1 MRKKLLVV
9 VAAFALALCM
19 PAMAFAANS
28 AFDKGTAESTS
39 YVDSYTGNAFL
50 MERDALNLTVG
61 RDLYWV
67 GDTLNARGLEV
78 GGGTGGSALLA
89 GSTLNVASSAIHGSL
104 RAAGQT
110 VNVSSTTVGNNITV
124 AGQNVSIASD
134 VSAGGVYAA
143 GSNVSVSGTYQGAA
157 FAAGTVNL
165 AGSYAGDVNVS
176 AGTVNVSKGTTVG
189 GTLRVPNNAQ
199 VTIEEGANVP
209 NVSYVDDALVSTVSE
224 GSEQNPFSVIGPLLF
239 SCMAHALLVLL
250 FFFLIKGAMESAVK
264 LTETKLPRMFV
275 LGFAEFFVLPLL
287 GLFLLFPLVT
297 APISALIF
305 IFIAVL
311 WMFSIPFAGYVLG
324 RRLFG
329 GHGAFGRRRDRNAC
343 SYCYLL
349 YPVSL
354 LRGANRMLR
363 FRCGLPYA
371 KLLGQARFACG
382 AGSRFRLGAVGLHRS
397 SGEAALWLELGF
409 GRVRFFPFFILFLK

>member
-9 VAAFALALCM
+9 ASLALVLCM
-19 PAMAFAANS
+19 PAVAFAANS

-39 YVDSYTGNAFL
+39 YVDTYTGNAFL

-176 AGTVNVSKGTTVG
+176 KGTTVG

-264 LTETKLPRMFV
+264 LTETKIPRMFV

-329 GHGAFGRRRDRNAC
+329 GMAP
-343 SYCYLL
+343 L
-349 YPVSL
+349 
-354 LRGANRMLR
+354 
-363 FRCGLPYA
+363 
-371 KLLGQARFACG
+371 G
-382 AGSRFRLGAVGLHRS
+382 AGVIGTLVLTAICYIPYLFFVVPTVCSVFVAGYLTQSFLDKRALRAAQ
-397 SGEAALWLELGF
+397 EAASASEL
-409 GRVRFFPFFILFLK
+409 

>member
-9 VAAFALALCM
+9 VAVFALVLCM

-89 GSTLNVASSAIHGSL
+89 GSTLNVASSTIHGSL

-134 VSAGGVYAA
+134 VSACGVYAA

-189 GTLRVPNNAQ
+189 GTLRVPSNAQ

-209 NVSYVDDALVSTVSE
+209 NVSYVDDALVSAVSE
-224 GSEQNPFSVIGPLLF
+224 GSEPNLSRIF
-239 SCMAHALLVLL
+239 M
-250 FFFLIKGAMESAVK
+250 
-264 LTETKLPRMFV
+264 
-275 LGFAEFFVLPLL
+275 LGFVAFFVLPLL
-287 GLFLLFPLVT
+287 GFFLLFPLVT

-324 RRLFG
+324 RRLFEG
-329 GHGAFGRRRDRNAC
+329 MAP
-343 SYCYLL
+343 L
-349 YPVSL
+349 
-354 LRGANRMLR
+354 
-363 FRCGLPYA
+363 
-371 KLLGQARFACG
+371 G
-382 AGSRFRLGAVGLHRS
+382 AGVIGTL
-397 SGEAALWLELGF
+397 ALTAICYIPYLFFVVPTVCSIFIAGYLTQSF
-409 GRVRFFPFFILFLK
+409 MDKRVEK

>member
-9 VAAFALALCM
+9 VAVFALALCM

-89 GSTLNVASSAIHGSL
+89 GGTLNVASSTIHGSL

-110 VNVSSTTVGNNITV
+110 VNVSS
-124 AGQNVSIASD
+124 
-134 VSAGGVYAA
+134 
-143 GSNVSVSGTYQGAA
+143 
-157 FAAGTVNL
+157 
-165 AGSYAGDVNVS
+165 
-176 AGTVNVSKGTTVG
+176 TTVG

-224 GSEQNPFSVIGPLLF
+224 GSEQNSFSVIGPLLF

-250 FFFLIKGAMESAVK
+250 FFFLIKGAMEGAVK
-264 LTETKLPRMFV
+264 LTETKLSRMFV

-324 RRLFG
+324 RRLFEG
-329 GHGAFGRRRDRNAC
+329 MAP
-343 SYCYLL
+343 L
-349 YPVSL
+349 
-354 LRGANRMLR
+354 
-363 FRCGLPYA
+363 
-371 KLLGQARFACG
+371 G
-382 AGSRFRLGAVGLHRS
+382 AGMIGTLVLTAICYIPYLFFVVPTVCSIFVAGYLTQSFLDKRVG
-397 SGEAALWLELGF
+397 E
-409 GRVRFFPFFILFLK
+409 

>member
-9 VAAFALALCM
+9 VAAFALVLCM

-78 GGGTGGSALLA
+78 GGKTGGSALLA
-89 GSTLNVASSAIHGSL
+89 GSTLNVASSTIHGSL

-110 VNVSSTTVGNNITV
+110 
-124 AGQNVSIASD
+124 
-134 VSAGGVYAA
+134 
-143 GSNVSVSGTYQGAA
+143 
-157 FAAGTVNL
+157 
-165 AGSYAGDVNVS
+165 VNVS

-250 FFFLIKGAMESAVK
+250 FFFLIKGVMEGAVK
-264 LTETKLPRMFV
+264 LAETKLSRMFM
-275 LGFAEFFVLPLL
+275 LGFVAFFVLPLL
-287 GLFLLFPLVT
+287 GFFLLFPLVT

-324 RRLFG
+324 RRLFEG
-329 GHGAFGRRRDRNAC
+329 MAP
-343 SYCYLL
+343 L
-349 YPVSL
+349 
-354 LRGANRMLR
+354 
-363 FRCGLPYA
+363 
-371 KLLGQARFACG
+371 G
-382 AGSRFRLGAVGLHRS
+382 AGVIGTLVLTAICYIPYLFFVVPTVCSIFVAGYLTQSFLDKRVG
-397 SGEAALWLELGF
+397 
-409 GRVRFFPFFILFLK
+409 K

>member
-9 VAAFALALCM
+9 VAAFALVLCM

-89 GSTLNVASSAIHGSL
+89 G
-104 RAAGQT
+104 
-110 VNVSSTTVGNNITV
+110 
-124 AGQNVSIASD
+124 
-134 VSAGGVYAA
+134 
-143 GSNVSVSGTYQGAA
+143 
-157 FAAGTVNL
+157 
-165 AGSYAGDVNVS
+165 
-176 AGTVNVSKGTTVG
+176 

-224 GSEQNPFSVIGPLLF
+224 GSEQSSFSVIGPLLF

-250 FFFLIKGAMESAVK
+250 FFFLIKGAMEGAVK
-264 LTETKLPRMFV
+264 LTETKLSRMFV
-275 LGFAEFFVLPLL
+275 LGFVAFFVLPLL
-287 GLFLLFPLVT
+287 GFFLLFPLVT

-324 RRLFG
+324 RRLFEG
-329 GHGAFGRRRDRNAC
+329 MAP
-343 SYCYLL
+343 L
-349 YPVSL
+349 
-354 LRGANRMLR
+354 
-363 FRCGLPYA
+363 
-371 KLLGQARFACG
+371 G
-382 AGSRFRLGAVGLHRS
+382 AGMIGTLVLTAICYIPYLFFVVPTVCSIFVAGYLTQSFLGKRVG
-397 SGEAALWLELGF
+397 
-409 GRVRFFPFFILFLK
+409 K

>member
-9 VAAFALALCM
+9 VAAFALVLCM

-89 GSTLNVASSAIHGSL
+89 GGTLNVASSTIHGSL

-110 VNVSSTTVGNNITV
+110 VNV
-124 AGQNVSIASD
+124 
-134 VSAGGVYAA
+134 
-143 GSNVSVSGTYQGAA
+143 
-157 FAAGTVNL
+157 
-165 AGSYAGDVNVS
+165 
-176 AGTVNVSKGTTVG
+176 
-189 GTLRVPNNAQ
+189 
-199 VTIEEGANVP
+199 P
-209 NVSYVDDALVSTVSE
+209 NVSYVDDALVSAVSE
-224 GSEQNPFSVIGPLLF
+224 GSEPNSFSVIGPLLF

-250 FFFLIKGAMESAVK
+250 FFFLIKGSMESAVK
-264 LTETKLPRMFV
+264 LTETKLSRIFM
-275 LGFAEFFVLPLL
+275 LGFVAFFVLPLL
-287 GLFLLFPLVT
+287 GFFLLFPLVT

-324 RRLFG
+324 RRLFEG
-329 GHGAFGRRRDRNAC
+329 MAP
-343 SYCYLL
+343 L
-349 YPVSL
+349 
-354 LRGANRMLR
+354 
-363 FRCGLPYA
+363 
-371 KLLGQARFACG
+371 G
-382 AGSRFRLGAVGLHRS
+382 AGVIGTLVLTAICYIPYLFFVVPNVCSIFAAGYLTQSFLDKRVG
-397 SGEAALWLELGF
+397 
-409 GRVRFFPFFILFLK
+409 K

>member
-9 VAAFALALCM
+9 VAAFALVLCM

-89 GSTLNVASSAIHGSL
+89 GGTLNVASSTIHGSL

-134 VSAGGVYAA
+134 VSACGVYAA

-165 AGSYAGDVNVS
+165 AGSYAGDVNIS
-176 AGTVNVSKGTTVG
+176 AGTVNVSRGTTVG

-199 VTIEEGANVP
+199 VAIEEGANVP

-224 GSEQNPFSVIGPLLF
+224 GSEQSSFSVIGPLLF

-264 LTETKLPRMFV
+264 LTETKLSRMFM
-275 LGFAEFFVLPLL
+275 LGFVVFFVLPLL
-287 GLFLLFPLVT
+287 GFFLLFPLVT
-297 APISALIF
+297 PPPISALIF

-324 RRLFG
+324 RRLFEG
-329 GHGAFGRRRDRNAC
+329 MAP
-343 SYCYLL
+343 L
-349 YPVSL
+349 
-354 LRGANRMLR
+354 
-363 FRCGLPYA
+363 
-371 KLLGQARFACG
+371 G
-382 AGSRFRLGAVGLHRS
+382 AGVIGTLVLTAVCYIPYLFFVVPTVCSIFVAGYLTQS
-397 SGEAALWLELGF
+397 FLDK
-409 GRVRFFPFFILFLK
+409 RVGK

>member
-9 VAAFALALCM
+9 VAAFALVLCM

-89 GSTLNVASSAIHGSL
+89 GGTLNVASSTIHGSL

-110 VNVSSTTVGNNITV
+110 VNVSSTTVGNNITI

-134 VSAGGVYAA
+134 V
-143 GSNVSVSGTYQGAA
+143 NI
-157 FAAGTVNL
+157 
-165 AGSYAGDVNVS
+165 S
-176 AGTVNVSKGTTVG
+176 AGTVNVSRGTTVG

-224 GSEQNPFSVIGPLLF
+224 GSEQSSFSVIGPLLF

-264 LTETKLPRMFV
+264 LTETKLSRMFM
-275 LGFAEFFVLPLL
+275 LGFVVFFVLPLL
-287 GLFLLFPLVT
+287 GFFLLFPLVT

-324 RRLFG
+324 RRLFEG
-329 GHGAFGRRRDRNAC
+329 MAP
-343 SYCYLL
+343 L
-349 YPVSL
+349 
-354 LRGANRMLR
+354 
-363 FRCGLPYA
+363 
-371 KLLGQARFACG
+371 G
-382 AGSRFRLGAVGLHRS
+382 AGVIGTLVLTAVCYIPYLFFVVPTVCSIFVAGYLTQS
-397 SGEAALWLELGF
+397 FLDK
-409 GRVRFFPFFILFLK
+409 RVGK

>member
-9 VAAFALALCM
+9 VAVFALVLCM

-89 GSTLNVASSAIHGSL
+89 GSTLNVASSTIHGSL

-134 VSAGGVYAA
+134 VSACGVYAA

-209 NVSYVDDALVSTVSE
+209 NVSYVDDALVSAVSE
-224 GSEQNPFSVIGPLLF
+224 GSEPNSFSVIGPLLF

-250 FFFLIKGAMESAVK
+250 IKGAMESAVK
-264 LTETKLPRMFV
+264 LTETKLSRIFM
-275 LGFAEFFVLPLL
+275 LGFVAFFVLPLL
-287 GLFLLFPLVT
+287 GFFLLFPLVT

-324 RRLFG
+324 RRLFEG
-329 GHGAFGRRRDRNAC
+329 MAP
-343 SYCYLL
+343 L
-349 YPVSL
+349 
-354 LRGANRMLR
+354 
-363 FRCGLPYA
+363 
-371 KLLGQARFACG
+371 G
-382 AGSRFRLGAVGLHRS
+382 AGVIGTL
-397 SGEAALWLELGF
+397 ALTAICYIPYLFFVVPTVCSIFIAGYLTQSF
-409 GRVRFFPFFILFLK
+409 MDKRVEK

>member
-9 VAAFALALCM
+9 VAAFALVLCM

-89 GSTLNVASSAIHGSL
+89 GGTLNVASSTIHGSL

-134 VSAGGVYAA
+134 VSACGVYAA
-143 GSNVSVSGTYQGAA
+143 GSNVSTYQGAA

-165 AGSYAGDVNVS
+165 AGSYAGDVSIS
-176 AGTVNVSKGTTVG
+176 AGTVNVSRGTTVG

-224 GSEQNPFSVIGPLLF
+224 GSEQNSFSVIGPLLF

-250 FFFLIKGAMESAVK
+250 FFFLIKGSMEGAVK
-264 LTETKLPRMFV
+264 LTETKLSRMFV

-324 RRLFG
+324 RRLFEG
-329 GHGAFGRRRDRNAC
+329 MAP
-343 SYCYLL
+343 L
-349 YPVSL
+349 
-354 LRGANRMLR
+354 
-363 FRCGLPYA
+363 
-371 KLLGQARFACG
+371 G
-382 AGSRFRLGAVGLHRS
+382 AGMIGTLVLTAICYIPYLFFVVPTVCSIFVAGYLTQSFLDKRVG
-397 SGEAALWLELGF
+397 
-409 GRVRFFPFFILFLK
+409 K

>member
-9 VAAFALALCM
+9 AAVFALVLCM

-67 GDTLNARGLEV
+67 GDTLNARSLEV

-143 GSNVSVSGTYQGAA
+143 GSNVSVSGTYEGAA

-209 NVSYVDDALVSTVSE
+209 NVSYVDDALVSAVSE
-224 GSEQNPFSVIGPLLF
+224 ESEQNPFSVIGPLLF

-250 FFFLIKGAMESAVK
+250 FFFLIKGVMEGAVK
-264 LTETKLPRMFV
+264 LTETKLSRIFM
-275 LGFAEFFVLPLL
+275 LGFVAFFVLPLL
-287 GLFLLFPLVT
+287 GFFLLFPLVT

-324 RRLFG
+324 RRLFEG
-329 GHGAFGRRRDRNAC
+329 MAP
-343 SYCYLL
+343 L
-349 YPVSL
+349 
-354 LRGANRMLR
+354 
-363 FRCGLPYA
+363 
-371 KLLGQARFACG
+371 G
-382 AGSRFRLGAVGLHRS
+382 AGVIGTLALTAICYIPYLFFVVPTVCSIFIAGYLTQSFMDKRVG
-397 SGEAALWLELGF
+397 
-409 GRVRFFPFFILFLK
+409 K

>member
-9 VAAFALALCM
+9 VASLALVLCM
-19 PAMAFAANS
+19 PAVAFAANS

-39 YVDSYTGNAFL
+39 YVDTYTGNAFL

-89 GSTLNVASSAIHGSL
+89 GSTLNVASPAIHGSL

-165 AGSYAGDVNVS
+165 AGSYAGD
-176 AGTVNVSKGTTVG
+176 VNVSKGTTVG

-329 GHGAFGRRRDRNAC
+329 DMAP
-343 SYCYLL
+343 L
-349 YPVSL
+349 
-354 LRGANRMLR
+354 
-363 FRCGLPYA
+363 
-371 KLLGQARFACG
+371 G
-382 AGSRFRLGAVGLHRS
+382 AGVIGTLVLTAICYIPYLFFVVPTVCSVFVAGYLTQSFLDKRALRAAQ
-397 SGEAALWLELGF
+397 EAASASEL
-409 GRVRFFPFFILFLK
+409 

>member
-9 VAAFALALCM
+9 IAALALVLCM
-19 PAMAFAANS
+19 PAVAFAANS

-39 YVDSYTGNAFL
+39 YVDAYTGNAFL
-50 MERDALNLTVG
+50 TERDALNLTVG
-61 RDLYWV
+61 CDLYWA

-78 GGGTGGSALLA
+78 GSGTGGSALLA
-89 GSTLNVASSAIHGSL
+89 GSTLNVASSTIHGSL

-110 VNVSSTTVGNNITV
+110 VNVSR
-124 AGQNVSIASD
+124 
-134 VSAGGVYAA
+134 
-143 GSNVSVSGTYQGAA
+143 
-157 FAAGTVNL
+157 
-165 AGSYAGDVNVS
+165 
-176 AGTVNVSKGTTVG
+176 GTTVG
-189 GTLRVPNNAQ
+189 GTLQVPNNAQ

-224 GSEQNPFSVIGPLLF
+224 GSEQNSFSVIGPLLF

-250 FFFLIKGAMESAVK
+250 FFFLIKGAMEGAVK
-264 LTETKLPRMFV
+264 LTETKLPRMFM

-324 RRLFG
+324 RRLFEG
-329 GHGAFGRRRDRNAC
+329 MAP
-343 SYCYLL
+343 L
-349 YPVSL
+349 
-354 LRGANRMLR
+354 
-363 FRCGLPYA
+363 
-371 KLLGQARFACG
+371 G
-382 AGSRFRLGAVGLHRS
+382 AGVIGTLILTAVCYIPYLFFVVPTVCSVFIAGYLTQS
-397 SGEAALWLELGF
+397 FLDK
-409 GRVRFFPFFILFLK
+409 RVGK

>member
-9 VAAFALALCM
+9 VAVFALALCM

-39 YVDSYTGNAFL
+39 YVDTYTGNAFL

-89 GSTLNVASSAIHGSL
+89 GS
-104 RAAGQT
+104 
-110 VNVSSTTVGNNITV
+110 
-124 AGQNVSIASD
+124 
-134 VSAGGVYAA
+134 
-143 GSNVSVSGTYQGAA
+143 
-157 FAAGTVNL
+157 
-165 AGSYAGDVNVS
+165 YAGDVSIS
-176 AGTVNVSKGTTVG
+176 AGTVNVSRGTTVG

-224 GSEQNPFSVIGPLLF
+224 GSEQNSFSVIGPLLF

-250 FFFLIKGAMESAVK
+250 FFFLIKGAMEGAVK
-264 LTETKLPRMFV
+264 LTETKLSRMFV

-324 RRLFG
+324 RRLFEG
-329 GHGAFGRRRDRNAC
+329 MAP
-343 SYCYLL
+343 S
-349 YPVSL
+349 
-354 LRGANRMLR
+354 
-363 FRCGLPYA
+363 
-371 KLLGQARFACG
+371 G
-382 AGSRFRLGAVGLHRS
+382 AGVIGTLVLTAICYIPYLFFVVPTVCSIFVAGYLTQSFLDKRVG
-397 SGEAALWLELGF
+397 
-409 GRVRFFPFFILFLK
+409 K

>member
-9 VAAFALALCM
+9 VAAFALVLCM

-89 GSTLNVASSAIHGSL
+89 GGTLNVASSTIHGSL

-110 VNVSSTTVGNNITV
+110 VNVSSTTVGNNITI

-224 GSEQNPFSVIGPLLF
+224 GSEQSSFSVIGPLLF

-250 FFFLIKGAMESAVK
+250 FFFLIKGAMEGAVK
-264 LTETKLPRMFV
+264 LTETKLSRMFV
-275 LGFAEFFVLPLL
+275 LGFVAFFVLPLL
-287 GLFLLFPLVT
+287 GFFLLFPLVT
-297 APISALIF
+297 APHFCADIHLHCG
-305 IFIAVL
+305 AVDVFYPVCWL
-311 WMFSIPFAGYVLG
+311 RI
-324 RRLFG
+324 
-329 GHGAFGRRRDRNAC
+329 GAPPVRGNGSFGRGHDRNAC
-343 SYCYLL
+343 SYRYLL
-349 YPVSL
+349 YSISV
-354 LRGANRMLR
+354 LRGANRMFHLR
-363 FRCGLPYA
+363 CRLPYA
-371 KLLGQARFACG
+371 KLLGQA
-382 AGSRFRLGAVGLHRS
+382 
-397 SGEAALWLELGF
+397 SGEIGP
-409 GRVRFFPFFILFLK
+409 GTRFPFSASGHF

>member
-1 MRKKLLVV
+1 
-9 VAAFALALCM
+9 M

-89 GSTLNVASSAIHGSL
+89 GGTLNVASSTIHGSL

-134 VSAGGVYAA
+134 VSACGVYAA

-165 AGSYAGDVNVS
+165 AGSYAGDVSIS
-176 AGTVNVSKGTTVG
+176 AGTVNVSRGTTVG

-209 NVSYVDDALVSTVSE
+209 NVPNVSYVDDALVSTVSE
-224 GSEQNPFSVIGPLLF
+224 GSEQNSFSVIGPLLF

-250 FFFLIKGAMESAVK
+250 FFFLIKGAMEGAVK
-264 LTETKLPRMFV
+264 LTETKLSRMFV

-324 RRLFG
+324 RRLFEG
-329 GHGAFGRRRDRNAC
+329 MAP
-343 SYCYLL
+343 L
-349 YPVSL
+349 
-354 LRGANRMLR
+354 
-363 FRCGLPYA
+363 
-371 KLLGQARFACG
+371 G
-382 AGSRFRLGAVGLHRS
+382 AGVIGTLVLTAVCYIPYLFFVVPTVCSIFVAGYLTQS
-397 SGEAALWLELGF
+397 FLDK
-409 GRVRFFPFFILFLK
+409 RVGK

>member
-1 MRKKLLVV
+1 MFFAMRKKLLVV
-9 VAAFALALCM
+9 VAVFALALCM

-89 GSTLNVASSAIHGSL
+89 GGTLNVASSTIHGSL

-110 VNVSSTTVGNNITV
+110 VNVSSTTVG
-124 AGQNVSIASD
+124 
-134 VSAGGVYAA
+134 
-143 GSNVSVSGTYQGAA
+143 
-157 FAAGTVNL
+157 
-165 AGSYAGDVNVS
+165 
-176 AGTVNVSKGTTVG
+176 
-189 GTLRVPNNAQ
+189 GTLRVPSNAQ

-209 NVSYVDDALVSTVSE
+209 NVSYVDDALVSAVSE
-224 GSEQNPFSVIGPLLF
+224 GSEQSSFSVIGPLLF

-264 LTETKLPRMFV
+264 LTETKLSRMFM
-275 LGFAEFFVLPLL
+275 LGFVVFFVLPLL
-287 GLFLLFPLVT
+287 GFFLLFPLVT

-324 RRLFG
+324 RRLFEG
-329 GHGAFGRRRDRNAC
+329 MAP
-343 SYCYLL
+343 L
-349 YPVSL
+349 
-354 LRGANRMLR
+354 
-363 FRCGLPYA
+363 
-371 KLLGQARFACG
+371 G
-382 AGSRFRLGAVGLHRS
+382 AGVIGTLVLTAVCYIPYLFFVVPTVCSIFVAGYLTQS
-397 SGEAALWLELGF
+397 FLDK
-409 GRVRFFPFFILFLK
+409 RVGK

>member
-1 MRKKLLVV
+1 MRKKLPVV
-9 VAAFALALCM
+9 VAAFALVLCM

-89 GSTLNVASSAIHGSL
+89 GGTLNVASSIIHGSL

-110 VNVSSTTVGNNITV
+110 VNVSSTTVGNNITI

-176 AGTVNVSKGTTVG
+176 KGTTVG

-224 GSEQNPFSVIGPLLF
+224 GSEQSSFSVIGPLLF

-250 FFFLIKGAMESAVK
+250 FFFLIKGAMEGAVK
-264 LTETKLPRMFV
+264 LTETKLSRMFV
-275 LGFAEFFVLPLL
+275 LGFVAFFVLPLL
-287 GLFLLFPLVT
+287 GFFLLFPLVT

-324 RRLFG
+324 RRLFEG
-329 GHGAFGRRRDRNAC
+329 MAP
-343 SYCYLL
+343 L
-349 YPVSL
+349 
-354 LRGANRMLR
+354 
-363 FRCGLPYA
+363 
-371 KLLGQARFACG
+371 G
-382 AGSRFRLGAVGLHRS
+382 AGMIGTLVLTAICYIPYLFFVVPTVCSIFVAGYLTQSFLGKRVG
-397 SGEAALWLELGF
+397 
-409 GRVRFFPFFILFLK
+409 K

>member
-9 VAAFALALCM
+9 VAAFALVLCM

-89 GSTLNVASSAIHGSL
+89 GSTLNVASSTIHGSL

-134 VSAGGVYAA
+134 VSACGVYAA

-176 AGTVNVSKGTTVG
+176 ASTINVSRGTTVG
-189 GTLRVPNNAQ
+189 GTLRVPSNAQ
-199 VTIEEGANVP
+199 VAIEEGANVP
-209 NVSYVDDALVSTVSE
+209 NVSYVDDALVSAVSE
-224 GSEQNPFSVIGPLLF
+224 GSEQSSFSVIGPLLF

-264 LTETKLPRMFV
+264 LTRMFM
-275 LGFAEFFVLPLL
+275 LGFVAFFVLPLL
-287 GLFLLFPLVT
+287 GFFLLFPLVT

-324 RRLFG
+324 RRLFEG
-329 GHGAFGRRRDRNAC
+329 MAP
-343 SYCYLL
+343 L
-349 YPVSL
+349 
-354 LRGANRMLR
+354 
-363 FRCGLPYA
+363 
-371 KLLGQARFACG
+371 G
-382 AGSRFRLGAVGLHRS
+382 AGMIGTLVLTAICYIPYL
-397 SGEAALWLELGF
+397 
-409 GRVRFFPFFILFLK
+409 FFVVPTVCSIFIAGYLMQSFMDKRAEK

>member
-9 VAAFALALCM
+9 VAVFALALCM

-50 MERDALNLTVG
+50 MERDALNLTVE
-61 RDLYWV
+61 RDLYWA

-89 GSTLNVASSAIHGSL
+89 GSTLNVASSTIHGSL

-176 AGTVNVSKGTTVG
+176 AGTVNVSKGTTV
-189 GTLRVPNNAQ
+189 RVPNNAQ
-199 VTIEEGANVP
+199 VTIEEGANAP
-209 NVSYVDDALVSTVSE
+209 NVSYVDDALVSAVSE
-224 GSEQNPFSVIGPLLF
+224 ESEKNPFSVIGPLLF

-250 FFFLIKGAMESAVK
+250 FFFLIKGVMEGAVK
-264 LTETKLPRMFV
+264 LAETKLSRMFM
-275 LGFAEFFVLPLL
+275 LGFVAFFVLPLL

-324 RRLFG
+324 RRLFEG
-329 GHGAFGRRRDRNAC
+329 MAP
-343 SYCYLL
+343 L
-349 YPVSL
+349 
-354 LRGANRMLR
+354 
-363 FRCGLPYA
+363 
-371 KLLGQARFACG
+371 G
-382 AGSRFRLGAVGLHRS
+382 AGVIGTLVLTAVCYIPYLFFVVPTVCSIFVAGYLTQS
-397 SGEAALWLELGF
+397 FLDK
-409 GRVRFFPFFILFLK
+409 RVGK

>member
-9 VAAFALALCM
+9 VAVFALALCM

-89 GSTLNVASSAIHGSL
+89 GGTLNVASSTIHGSL

-134 VSAGGVYAA
+134 VSACGVYAA

-157 FAAGTVNL
+157 FAAGTV
-165 AGSYAGDVNVS
+165 SYAGDVSIS
-176 AGTVNVSKGTTVG
+176 AGTVNVSRGTTVG

-224 GSEQNPFSVIGPLLF
+224 GSEQNSFSVIGPLLF

-250 FFFLIKGAMESAVK
+250 FFFLIKGAMEGAVK
-264 LTETKLPRMFV
+264 LTETKLSRMFV

-324 RRLFG
+324 RRLFEG
-329 GHGAFGRRRDRNAC
+329 MAP
-343 SYCYLL
+343 L
-349 YPVSL
+349 
-354 LRGANRMLR
+354 
-363 FRCGLPYA
+363 
-371 KLLGQARFACG
+371 G
-382 AGSRFRLGAVGLHRS
+382 AGVIGTLALTAVCYIPYLFFVVPTVCSIFVAGYLTQSFLGKRVG
-397 SGEAALWLELGF
+397 
-409 GRVRFFPFFILFLK
+409 K

>member
-9 VAAFALALCM
+9 VAVFALALCM

-67 GDTLNARGLEV
+67 G
-78 GGGTGGSALLA
+78 
-89 GSTLNVASSAIHGSL
+89 
-104 RAAGQT
+104 
-110 VNVSSTTVGNNITV
+110 
-124 AGQNVSIASD
+124 
-134 VSAGGVYAA
+134 
-143 GSNVSVSGTYQGAA
+143 
-157 FAAGTVNL
+157 
-165 AGSYAGDVNVS
+165 
-176 AGTVNVSKGTTVG
+176 

-224 GSEQNPFSVIGPLLF
+224 GSEQNSFSVIGPLLF

-250 FFFLIKGAMESAVK
+250 FFFLIKGAMEGAVK
-264 LTETKLPRMFV
+264 LTETKLSRMFV

-324 RRLFG
+324 RRLFEG
-329 GHGAFGRRRDRNAC
+329 MAP
-343 SYCYLL
+343 L
-349 YPVSL
+349 
-354 LRGANRMLR
+354 
-363 FRCGLPYA
+363 
-371 KLLGQARFACG
+371 G
-382 AGSRFRLGAVGLHRS
+382 AGMIGTLVLTAICYIPYLFFVVPTVCSIFVAGYLTQSFLGKRVG
-397 SGEAALWLELGF
+397 
-409 GRVRFFPFFILFLK
+409 K

>member
-1 MRKKLLVV
+1 MG
-9 VAAFALALCM
+9 ATYI
-19 PAMAFAANS
+19 
-28 AFDKGTAESTS
+28 G
-39 YVDSYTGNAFL
+39 
-50 MERDALNLTVG
+50 
-61 RDLYWV
+61 W

-89 GSTLNVASSAIHGSL
+89 GGTLNVASSTIHGSL

-110 VNVSSTTVGNNITV
+110 VNVSSTTVGNNITI

-134 VSAGGVYAA
+134 VSACGVYAA

-165 AGSYAGDVNVS
+165 AGPYASDVNIS
-176 AGTVNVSKGTTVG
+176 AGTVNVSRGTTVG

-224 GSEQNPFSVIGPLLF
+224 GSEQSSFSVIGPLLF

-250 FFFLIKGAMESAVK
+250 LFFLIKGAMESAVK
-264 LTETKLPRMFV
+264 LTETKLSRMFM
-275 LGFAEFFVLPLL
+275 LGFVVFFVLPLL
-287 GLFLLFPLVT
+287 GFFLLFPLVT

-324 RRLFG
+324 RRLFEG
-329 GHGAFGRRRDRNAC
+329 MAP
-343 SYCYLL
+343 L
-349 YPVSL
+349 
-354 LRGANRMLR
+354 
-363 FRCGLPYA
+363 
-371 KLLGQARFACG
+371 G
-382 AGSRFRLGAVGLHRS
+382 AGVIGTLVLTAVCYIPYLFFVVPTVCSIFVAGYLTQS
-397 SGEAALWLELGF
+397 FLDK
-409 GRVRFFPFFILFLK
+409 RVGK

>member
-9 VAAFALALCM
+9 VAAFALVLCM

-89 GSTLNVASSAIHGSL
+89 GGTLNVASSTIHGSL

-110 VNVSSTTVGNNITV
+110 VNVSSTTVGNNITI

-134 VSAGGVYAA
+134 VSACGVYTA
-143 GSNVSVSGTYQGAA
+143 GSNVSVSGTCQGAA

-224 GSEQNPFSVIGPLLF
+224 GSEQSSFSVIGPLLF

-264 LTETKLPRMFV
+264 LTETKLSRMFV

-305 IFIAVL
+305 TSLRCCGCFL
-311 WMFSIPFAGYVLG
+311 S
-324 RRLFG
+324 RLPATYW
-329 GHGAFGRRRDRNAC
+329 GAAC
-343 SYCYLL
+343 SRAWHLW
-349 YPVSL
+349 
-354 LRGANRMLR
+354 
-363 FRCGLPYA
+363 
-371 KLLGQARFACG
+371 ARA
-382 AGSRFRLGAVGLHRS
+382 
-397 SGEAALWLELGF
+397 
-409 GRVRFFPFFILFLK
+409 

>member
-9 VAAFALALCM
+9 VAAFALVLCM

-39 YVDSYTGNAFL
+39 YVDTYTGNAFL

-176 AGTVNVSKGTTVG
+176 KGTTVG

-209 NVSYVDDALVSTVSE
+209 NVSYVDDALVSAVSE

-329 GHGAFGRRRDRNAC
+329 GMAP
-343 SYCYLL
+343 L
-349 YPVSL
+349 
-354 LRGANRMLR
+354 
-363 FRCGLPYA
+363 
-371 KLLGQARFACG
+371 G
-382 AGSRFRLGAVGLHRS
+382 AGVIGTLVLTAICYIPYLFFVVPTVCSVFVAGYLTQSFLDKRALRAAQ
-397 SGEAALWLELGF
+397 EAASASEL
-409 GRVRFFPFFILFLK
+409 